1 MENKNGKKRKREGGW
16 RERGGK
22 RGKGGE
28 REGEE
33 REISR
38 EIFVAGGKS
47 WKNKMG
53 KIGTSEGI
61 GRQGGGKRGMGGER
75 SVWVCTW
82 MRIPPNL

>member
-1 MENKNGKKRKREGGW
+1 MRERG
-16 RERGGK
+16 RERGG
-22 RGKGGE
+22 
-28 REGEE
+28 E
-33 REISR
+33 REIIR
-38 EIFVAGGKS
+38 EIFVAGGQS

-82 MRIPPNL
+82 MRIPPKL